1 MLRLLYFSGVAATAC
16 WLMVL
21 LYRRLLAVRT
31 VNVIVDSPERTA
43 NIKALEKAWS
53 VDENSEEP

>member
-1 MLRLLYFSGVAATAC
+1 MLRLLYFSGVSATAF

-21 LYRRLLAVRT
+21 LYRRLLTVRT
-31 VNVIVDSPERTA
+31 VNVIVDSPERAA

-53 VDENSEEP
+53 VDESSEEP

>member
-1 MLRLLYFSGVAATAC
+1 MLRLLYFSGVTATAI

-21 LYRRLLAVRT
+21 LYRRFLAMRT
-31 VNVIVDSPERTA
+31 VNVIVDTPERAA

-53 VDENSEEP
+53 VDETNDEL